1 VNRTYGTADWTGGR
15 CSGLGERRSEL
26 DLTGSA
32 LGWTKD
38 AVYLTGGFKSA
49 VEVAADIPVV
59 QAGTGVS

>member
-1 VNRTYGTADWTGGR
+1 MNWTDRTVDWTGGR

-26 DLTGSA
+26 DLTASA

-38 AVYLTGGFKSA
+38 AVYLTSGFKSA

-59 QAGTGVS
+59 QAGTGAS